1 MIQYDTVEEAVAE
14 LRAGRIVLVADDED
28 REDEGDMIC
37 AAQFASTESVNFI
50 LSVSHR

>member
-28 REDEGDMIC
+28 RDRK
-37 AAQFASTESVNFI
+37 SV
-50 LSVSHR
+50 V

>member
-14 LRAGRIVLVADDED
+14 LRAGRIVLVADDKD

-37 AAQFASTESVNFI
+37 YSDRKSV
-50 LSVSHR
+50 V